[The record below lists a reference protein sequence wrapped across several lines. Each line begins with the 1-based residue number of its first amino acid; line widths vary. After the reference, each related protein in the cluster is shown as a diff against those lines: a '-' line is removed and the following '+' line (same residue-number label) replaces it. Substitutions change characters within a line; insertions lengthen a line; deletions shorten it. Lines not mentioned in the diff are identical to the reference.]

1 MTDLDGVGE
10 TGTVLT
16 IEHIKAARDRLMQ
29 PSSPPPPTCM
39 LCWKEQ
45 PCPTDEKCR
54 KIIQDEWDSLTED
67 ERLEVW
73 VKVNIMIQGG
83 WPY

>member
-16 IEHIKAARDRLMQ
+16 IEHIKAARDRLLQ
-29 PSSPPPPTCM
+29 PPPPPVCIV
-39 LCWKEQ
+39 CWKEK

-54 KIIQDEWDSLTED
+54 QEIHDEWAKLTD
-67 ERLEVW
+67 EQRLRIWCILNLV
-73 VKVNIMIQGG
+73 IQGG